1 MITVNQKY
9 IVLDDSL
16 VKNGGT
22 YLTLDSILESRNEDC
37 FTISFSTLT
46 KSFIDSNKDKLWI
59 LGNLMKV
66 VSENKTEELFKIL
79 EECKFIK
86 LEFDYNFCPYR
97 SEFGHEV
104 FKKQKCECPHGS
116 SGDPVLS
123 KMYDLITLNC
133 KHSFFMSERQRAVYS
148 AHLPMLDFSKSS
160 VLSSCFSKSS
170 LDLFEK
176 HKDNAK
182 NDKYAILEGYG
193 GFHSFAKGVKEAKDF
208 CEANNFKFD
217 VLSNQDYEKH
227 IETLSYYKGLIFTP
241 VIHDTCPRCI
251 IEARLLNLEVICN
264 NNCQHIY
271 EFWWKDKSK
280 TLGYLKERPNYFW
293 SIIDTL

>member
-1 MITVNQKY
+1 MMTVNQKY
-9 IVLDDSL
+9 IVLDDCL

-22 YLTLDSILESRNEDC
+22 YLTLDSILESRSKDC

-46 KSFIDSNKDKLWI
+46 KNFIDYNKDKLWI
-59 LGNLMKV
+59 LGNVMKV
-66 VSENKTEELFKIL
+66 VAENKTEELFKIL
-79 EECKFIK
+79 EECRFVK

-104 FKKQKCECPHGS
+104 FKKQKCECPHGT
-116 SGDPVLS
+116 SGDSVLS

-148 AHLPMLDFSKSS
+148 NHLPMLDFSRSS

-170 LDLFEK
+170 LQLFEK
-176 HKDNAK
+176 YKDNAK

-193 GFHSFAKGVKEAKDF
+193 GFHSFAKGVKEAKEF
-208 CEANNFKFD
+208 CEANNLKFD
-217 VLSNQDYEKH
+217 VLPNQDYEKH

-280 TLGYLKERPNYFW
+280 TLNYLKERPNYFW

>member
-148 AHLPMLDFSKSS
+148 AHLPMLNFSKSS

-176 HKDNAK
+176 YKDNAK

-217 VLSNQDYEKH
+217 VLPNQDYEKH

-280 TLGYLKERPNYFW
+280 TLDYLKERPNYFW

>member
-46 KSFIDSNKDKLWI
+46 KNFIDSNKDKLWI

-148 AHLPMLDFSKSS
+148 DHLPMLNFSKSS

-176 HKDNAK
+176 YKDNAK

-280 TLGYLKERPNYFW
+280 TLDYLKERPNYFW

>member
-1 MITVNQKY
+1 
-9 IVLDDSL
+9 
-16 VKNGGT
+16 
-22 YLTLDSILESRNEDC
+22 
-37 FTISFSTLT
+37 
-46 KSFIDSNKDKLWI
+46 
-59 LGNLMKV
+59 MKV
-66 VSENKTEELFKIL
+66 VLEEKTEELFKIL
-79 EECKFIK
+79 EECKFVK

-104 FKKQKCECPHGS
+104 FKKQKCECPHGT

-123 KMYDLITLNC
+123 KIYDLIVPNC
-133 KHSFFMSERQRAVYS
+133 KHSFFMSEKQRAVYS
-148 AHLPMLDFSKSS
+148 AHLPMLDFSKST

-176 HKDNAK
+176 NKDNIK

-217 VLSNQDYEKH
+217 ILPNQDYEKH

-251 IEARLLNLEVICN
+251 IEARLLNLDVICN

-280 TLGYLKERPNYFW
+280 TLDYLKGRPNYFW

>member
-9 IVLDDSL
+9 IVLDDCL

-37 FTISFSTLT
+37 FTLSFSTLT
-46 KSFIDSNKDKLWI
+46 KNFIDSNKDKLWI
-59 LGNLMKV
+59 LGNIMKV
-66 VSENKTEELFKIL
+66 VLEEKTEELFKIL
-79 EECKFIK
+79 EECKFVK

-104 FKKQKCECPHGS
+104 FKKQKCECPHGT

-123 KMYDLITLNC
+123 KIYDLIVPNC
-133 KHSFFMSERQRAVYS
+133 KHSFFMSEKQRAVYS
-148 AHLPMLDFSKSS
+148 AHLPMLDFSKST

-176 HKDNAK
+176 NKDNIK

-193 GFHSFAKGVKEAKDF
+193 GFHSFAKGVKESKDF

-217 VLSNQDYEKH
+217 ILPNQDYEKH

-251 IEARLLNLEVICN
+251 IEARLLNLDVICN

-280 TLGYLKERPNYFW
+280 TLDYLKGRPNYFW

>member
-1 MITVNQKY
+1 MINVNQKY
-9 IVLDDSL
+9 IVLDDCL

-46 KSFIDSNKDKLWI
+46 KNFIDSNKDKLWI

-66 VSENKTEELFKIL
+66 VLENKTEELFKIL

-217 VLSNQDYEKH
+217 VLPNQDYEKH

-280 TLGYLKERPNYFW
+280 TLDYLKERPNYFW

>member
-9 IVLDDSL
+9 IVLDDCL

-37 FTISFSTLT
+37 FTLSFSTLT
-46 KSFIDSNKDKLWI
+46 KNFIDSNKDKLWI
-59 LGNLMKV
+59 LGNIMKV
-66 VSENKTEELFKIL
+66 VLEEKTEELFKIL
-79 EECKFIK
+79 EECKFVK

-104 FKKQKCECPHGS
+104 FKKQKCECPHGT

-123 KMYDLITLNC
+123 KIYDLIVPNC
-133 KHSFFMSERQRAVYS
+133 KHSFFMSEKQRAVYS
-148 AHLPMLDFSKSS
+148 AHLPMLDFSKST

-176 HKDNAK
+176 NKDNIK

-217 VLSNQDYEKH
+217 ILPNQDYEKH

-251 IEARLLNLEVICN
+251 IEARLLNLDLICN

-280 TLGYLKERPNYFW
+280 TLDYLKGRPNYFW

>member
-1 MITVNQKY
+1 MMTVNQKY
-9 IVLDDSL
+9 IVLDDCL
-16 VKNGGT
+16 IKNGGT

-37 FTISFSTLT
+37 FTVSFSTLT
-46 KSFIDSNKDKLWI
+46 KNFIDSNKDKLWI
-59 LGNLMKV
+59 LGNVMKV
-66 VSENKTEELFKIL
+66 VAENKTEELFKIL
-79 EECKFIK
+79 EECRFVK

-104 FKKQKCECPHGS
+104 FKKQKCECPHGT
-116 SGDPVLS
+116 SGDSVLS

-148 AHLPMLDFSKSS
+148 AHLPMLDFSRSS

-170 LDLFEK
+170 LELFEK
-176 HKDNAK
+176 YKNNAK

-208 CEANNFKFD
+208 CEANNLKFD
-217 VLSNQDYEKH
+217 ILPNQDYEKH
-227 IETLSYYKGLIFTP
+227 IETLSHYKALIFTP

-251 IEARLLNLEVICN
+251 IEARLLNLDVICN

-280 TLGYLKERPNYFW
+280 TLNYLKERPNYFW
-293 SIIDTL
+293 SILDTI

>member
-9 IVLDDSL
+9 IVLDDCL

-22 YLTLDSILESRNEDC
+22 YLTLDSILESRNEDS
-37 FTISFSTLT
+37 FTLSFSTLT
-46 KSFIDSNKDKLWI
+46 KNFIDSNKDKLWI
-59 LGNLMKV
+59 LGNIMKV
-66 VSENKTEELFKIL
+66 VLEEKTEELFKIL
-79 EECKFIK
+79 EECKFVK

-104 FKKQKCECPHGS
+104 FKKQKCECPHGT

-123 KMYDLITLNC
+123 KIYDLIVPNC
-133 KHSFFMSERQRAVYS
+133 KHSFFMSEKQRAVYS
-148 AHLPMLDFSKSS
+148 AHLPMLDFSKST

-176 HKDNAK
+176 NKDNIK

-217 VLSNQDYEKH
+217 ILPNQDYEKH

-251 IEARLLNLEVICN
+251 IEARLLNLDVICN

-280 TLGYLKERPNYFW
+280 TLDYLKGRPNYFW

>member
-9 IVLDDSL
+9 IVLDDCL

-37 FTISFSTLT
+37 FTVSFSTLT
-46 KSFIDSNKDKLWI
+46 KNFIDSNKDKLWI

-66 VSENKTEELFKIL
+66 VLENKTEELFKIL

-217 VLSNQDYEKH
+217 VLPNQDYEKH

-280 TLGYLKERPNYFW
+280 TLDYLKERPNYFW
-293 SIIDTL
+293 SIIDTI

>member
-9 IVLDDSL
+9 IVLDDCL

-46 KSFIDSNKDKLWI
+46 KNFIDSNKDKLWI

-66 VSENKTEELFKIL
+66 VLENKTEELFKIL

-217 VLSNQDYEKH
+217 VLPNQDYEKH

-280 TLGYLKERPNYFW
+280 TLDYLKERPNYFW
-293 SIIDTL
+293 SIIDTI

>member
-148 AHLPMLDFSKSS
+148 AHLPMLNFSKSS

-176 HKDNAK
+176 YKDNAK

-217 VLSNQDYEKH
+217 VLPNQDYEKH

>member
-9 IVLDDSL
+9 IVLDDCL

-37 FTISFSTLT
+37 FTVSFSTLT
-46 KSFIDSNKDKLWI
+46 KNFIDSNKDKLWI

-66 VSENKTEELFKIL
+66 VLENKTEELFKIL

-217 VLSNQDYEKH
+217 VLPNQDYEKH

-280 TLGYLKERPNYFW
+280 TLDYLKERPNYFW

>member
-1 MITVNQKY
+1 
-9 IVLDDSL
+9 
-16 VKNGGT
+16 
-22 YLTLDSILESRNEDC
+22 
-37 FTISFSTLT
+37 
-46 KSFIDSNKDKLWI
+46 
-59 LGNLMKV
+59 
-66 VSENKTEELFKIL
+66 
-79 EECKFIK
+79 
-86 LEFDYNFCPYR
+86 
-97 SEFGHEV
+97 
-104 FKKQKCECPHGS
+104 
-116 SGDPVLS
+116 
-123 KMYDLITLNC
+123 MYDLIALNC

-160 VLSSCFSKSS
+160 ILSSCFSKYS
-170 LDLFEK
+170 LELFEK
-176 HKDNAK
+176 YKNNAK

-217 VLSNQDYEKH
+217 VLPNQDYEKH

-280 TLGYLKERPNYFW
+280 TLDYLKERPNYFW

>member
-148 AHLPMLDFSKSS
+148 AHLPMLNFSKSS

-176 HKDNAK
+176 YKDNAK

-280 TLGYLKERPNYFW
+280 TLDYLKERPNYFW

>member
-46 KSFIDSNKDKLWI
+46 KNFIDSNKDKLWI

-66 VSENKTEELFKIL
+66 VLENKTEELFKIL

-148 AHLPMLDFSKSS
+148 AHLPMLNFSKSS

-176 HKDNAK
+176 YKDNAK

-217 VLSNQDYEKH
+217 VLPNQDYEKH

-280 TLGYLKERPNYFW
+280 TLDYLKERPNYFW

>member
-9 IVLDDSL
+9 IVLDDCL

-46 KSFIDSNKDKLWI
+46 KNFIDSNKDKLWI

-66 VSENKTEELFKIL
+66 VLENKTEELFKIL

-148 AHLPMLDFSKSS
+148 AHLPMLNFSKSS

-217 VLSNQDYEKH
+217 VLPNQDYEKH

-280 TLGYLKERPNYFW
+280 TLDYLKERPNYFW